1 MKRVFRGVITVFMIA
16 VLNVL
21 SLGIHTAA
29 AFPMNMGHSMAT
41 THSVSSSGCL
51 TICTTATLHREDII
65 DTTDKDE
72 DDEPQPPFYV
82 QFRASSL
89 SALEEQHAQET
100 RVAIDREPP
109 PGGVPAYIG
118 LAVFRA

>member
-21 SLGIHTAA
+21 SLGIHAAA

-82 QFRASSL
+82 QLHASIL
-89 SALEEQHAQET
+89 ATLKEQHDQET
-100 RVAIDREPP
+100 RLASNREPP
-109 PGGVPAYIG
+109 PDSVPAYIK
-118 LAVFRA
+118 LTVFRA